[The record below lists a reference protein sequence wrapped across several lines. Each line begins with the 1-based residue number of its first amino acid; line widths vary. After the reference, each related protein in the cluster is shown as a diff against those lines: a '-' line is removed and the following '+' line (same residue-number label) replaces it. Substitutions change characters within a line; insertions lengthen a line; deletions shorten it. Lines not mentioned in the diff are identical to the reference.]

1 MISQY
6 QKEIDEFLKN
16 GGTITQDHNGST
28 VEDMMEG
35 KLLQESVTTVRDYKP
50 HEVTAISWDQAMSE
64 TDGEEEDKQYWTS
77 LNRSLDNYI
86 KKHKV
91 PELPSARLF

>member
-50 HEVTAISWDQAMSE
+50 HEVTAISWDQAMAE
-64 TDGEEEDKQYWTS
+64 TDS
-77 LNRSLDNYI
+77 LCCTDSYCDMVFSCHESCLLRMALSSQTCD
-86 KKHKV
+86 
-91 PELPSARLF
+91 